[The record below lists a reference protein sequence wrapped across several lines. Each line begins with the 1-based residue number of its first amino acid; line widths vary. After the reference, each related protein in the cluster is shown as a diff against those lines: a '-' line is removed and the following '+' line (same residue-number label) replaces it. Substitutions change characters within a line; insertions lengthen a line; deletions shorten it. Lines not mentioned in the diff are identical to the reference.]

1 MKYKILL
8 MENIFT
14 FVVVVGQSNGQV
26 CVNAK
31 LYLIKEELRI
41 EYQLLLTAIE
51 NWVSTIINSNREFSI
66 NYY

>member
-1 MKYKILL
+1 

-31 LYLIKEELRI
+31 LYLIKEEL
-41 EYQLLLTAIE
+41 
-51 NWVSTIINSNREFSI
+51 II
-66 NYY
+66 